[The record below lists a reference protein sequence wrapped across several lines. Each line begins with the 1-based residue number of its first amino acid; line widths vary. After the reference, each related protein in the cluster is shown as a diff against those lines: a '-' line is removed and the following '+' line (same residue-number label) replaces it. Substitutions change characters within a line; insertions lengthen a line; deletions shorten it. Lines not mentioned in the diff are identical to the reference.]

1 MPDQETGA
9 CLRGEG
15 TTAVINS
22 PSGMGIPR
30 RHLPAITLERNLPG
44 GTMLSMLTFVPAE
57 IEGRFHFL
65 NRADPP
71 ITDG

>member
-1 MPDQETGA
+1 MFSA
-9 CLRGEG
+9 
-15 TTAVINS
+15 
-22 PSGMGIPR
+22 
-30 RHLPAITLERNLPG
+30 
-44 GTMLSMLTFVPAE
+44 LTFVPAE